1 MHAAA
6 SDMRRGK
13 VNSLCRTRPSGG
25 EVEYMGRG
33 WETRSS
39 ECRSKVSLSL
49 DVVTS
54 VNFRQAKEYLIHLHL
69 RLDAAIVMPAATTHS
84 KFSKC
89 IFSLSV
95 DCQLNKFN
103 YPKTKHIFISFEDN
117 HFTSPRH

>member
-6 SDMRRGK
+6 SDMRRGQVK
-13 VNSLCRTRPSGG
+13 SVRRTSPSGG
-25 EVEYMGRG
+25 EVEYMGRD

-69 RLDAAIVMPAATTHS
+69 DAAIVMPAATTHTA
-84 KFSKC
+84 FPKC
-89 IFSLSV
+89 LFSLSV
-95 DCQLNKFN
+95 DCKLNKSK
-103 YPKTKHIFISFEDN
+103 YPKTKQIFNSFEDN

>member
-6 SDMRRGK
+6 SDMRRGQ
-13 VNSLCRTRPSGG
+13 VNSLCRTSPSGG
-25 EVEYMGRG
+25 EVEYMRRD

-39 ECRSKVSLSL
+39 EYRSKVSLSL

-69 RLDAAIVMPAATTHS
+69 DAAIVMPAATTH
-84 KFSKC
+84 FMFPKC
-89 IFSLSV
+89 LFSLSV